1 LCLISILVMD
11 FLFKGNRVNNYLLI
25 LTLILSLP
33 LITIYQKYL
42 DPLIYLLLFGLI
54 KSEYLNIKFKEQDVN
69 LYIIYAYFGMF
80 YIFSVI
86 YYI

>member
-1 LCLISILVMD
+1 MD

-42 DPLIYLLLFGLI
+42 DPLIYLLVFGLI
-54 KSEYLNIKFKEQDVN
+54 KSDYLNMKFKEQDIN
-69 LYIIYAYFGMF
+69 LYIIFAYFGMF
-80 YIFSVI
+80 YIFSLI